1 MQSRRLRPVAAMTL
15 AFLLAPF
22 LAATAVAAQS
32 SAASPTKQKVV
43 SVTWLAVTKS
53 SVKKAIDVIAEAA
66 ETVAPPAD
74 VAPAPALRAQAP
86 PPPPPPSNIADP
98 STWIWPADGPVTSP
112 FGRRWGRAHEGV
124 DIDAPYGGAVVAPQR
139 GTVIVA
145 GWGMSGYGRVVHI
158 DHGNGIVSSFSHLS
172 AISVS
177 VGQVVS
183 QGQQVG
189 AVGASGSVTAAHLHY
204 EIRIGGVARNP
215 VPWLAPGGASTK
227 GNPG

>member
-32 SAASPTKQKVV
+32 SAASPTKKVV
-43 SVTWLAVTKS
+43 SITWLAVTKS
-53 SVKKAIDVIAEAA
+53 TVKKAIDVIADAA
-66 ETVAPPAD
+66 ESVAPPAET
-74 VAPAPALRAQAP
+74 VPAPALRAQAP

-98 STWIWPADGPVTSP
+98 ATWIWPADGPITSP

-139 GTVIVA
+139 GTVILA

-172 AISVS
+172 AITV
-177 VGQVVS
+177 VAGQVVA

-204 EIRIGGVARNP
+204 EVRIGGVARNP
-215 VPWLAPGGASTK
+215 VTWLTPGGASAK

>member
-1 MQSRRLRPVAAMTL
+1 MTL

-32 SAASPTKQKVV
+32 SPASPTKQKIV

-53 SVKKAIDVIAEAA
+53 SVQKAIDVIADAA
-66 ETVAPPAD
+66 ESVAPPAEK
-74 VAPAPALRAQAP
+74 VPAPALRAQAP

-98 STWIWPADGPVTSP
+98 ATWIWPADGPITSP

-139 GTVIVA
+139 GTVILA

-172 AISVS
+172 AITV
-177 VGQVVS
+177 VAGQVVA

-204 EIRIGGVARNP
+204 EVRIGGVARNP
-215 VPWLAPGGASTK
+215 VTWLHPGGASAA

>member
-32 SAASPTKQKVV
+32 SAAASTEHKVV
-43 SVTWLAVTKS
+43 SVTWLNVTTS
-53 SVKKAIDVIAEAA
+53 SIKKAIDVISQAA
-66 ETVAPPAD
+66 ESVAPPAEE
-74 VAPAPALRAQAP
+74 APAPALRAQAP
-86 PPPPPPSNIADP
+86 PPPPPPSNIDDV

-112 FGRRWGRAHEGV
+112 FGRRWGRPHEGV

-139 GTVIVA
+139 GTVVQA

-158 DHGNGIVSSFSHLS
+158 DHGNGVVSTFNHLS
-172 AISVS
+172 AITVS
-177 VGQVVS
+177 VGQVVA

-215 VPWLAPGGASTK
+215 VPWLSPGGATAQ

>member
-32 SAASPTKQKVV
+32 GIAPAEKKVV
-43 SVTWLAVTKS
+43 TVSWLTVTKS
-53 SVKKAIDVIAEAA
+53 SIQRAVDLIEVAAA
-66 ETVAPPAD
+66 EVVTPPAER
-74 VAPAPALRAQAP
+74 VPAPAMRAQA
-86 PPPPPPSNIADP
+86 PPPPSNIADP
-98 STWIWPADGPVTSP
+98 GTWTWPADGPVTSP

-145 GWGMSGYGRVVHI
+145 GWGLSGYGRVVHI

-172 AISVS
+172 AITVG

-183 QGQQVG
+183 QGQHVG

-215 VPWLAPGGASTK
+215 MPWLRPGGASAK